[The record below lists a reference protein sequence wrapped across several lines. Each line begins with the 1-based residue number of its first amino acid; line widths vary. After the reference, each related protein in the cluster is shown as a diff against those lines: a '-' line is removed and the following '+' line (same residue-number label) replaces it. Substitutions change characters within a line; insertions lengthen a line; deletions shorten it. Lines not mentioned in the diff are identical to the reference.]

1 VDPNA
6 LAVLMQELLE
16 TDDILVDDNFFDM
29 GGTSVL
35 ALRLLLELDKRYG
48 RTLSLL
54 DVMHNPT
61 PQGLARK
68 LDESPQPAGADPA
81 ATAGSAE

>member
-1 VDPNA
+1 MTPT
-6 LAVLMQELLE
+6 AVAELMQELLH
-16 TDDILVDDNFFDM
+16 TDEIAVDDNFFDM
-29 GGTSVL
+29 GGSSVL

-61 PQGLARK
+61 PQALAGRLTEVEPERAREPK
-68 LDESPQPAGADPA
+68 AADPA
-81 ATAGSAE
+81 